1 MVLFFNSFGLALVV
15 SFMRLWHQA
24 VLHIGMVLQIWK
36 EFLICSLCIFLHLL
50 HLLWGSQGL
59 VVAWLLGRLLLFLQL
74 WMLHFVFA
82 MVVYSVCSWVSLI
95 SVAIG
100 IGMSS
105 KNLMPDFR
113 LMVCYLTAFERFCQ
127 SMSSTLG
134 TLLCFGALVLIIFL
148 EPWGSPLHR
157 KFCII
162 TGFSRKFC
170 VVSGFCSKFCVA
182 SGFVSGLVVLHWCV
196 GVCRQYF
203 VGSIVLQPVL
213 VFLQLS
219 F

>member
-1 MVLFFNSFGLALVV
+1 
-15 SFMRLWHQA
+15 
-24 VLHIGMVLQIWK
+24 MVLQIWK
-36 EFLICSLCIFLHLL
+36 EILIFSLCIFLHLL
-50 HLLWGSQGL
+50 HLLRGSQGP

-82 MVVYSVCSWVSLI
+82 MVVYSVCSWVSLV

-134 TLLCFGALVLIIFL
+134 TQLCFGAMVLVYFRALLLIIFL
-148 EPWGSPLHR
+148 EQWGSPLRR

-162 TGFSRKFC
+162 
-170 VVSGFCSKFCVA
+170 SGFGAVGLLFSSQCWCLCSCH
-182 SGFVSGLVVLHWCV
+182 SGFHHCLQSVAPHWHLHVALDHGILELTLSLLLCYAGFHLLHLGSCV
-196 GVCRQYF
+196 YTR
-203 VGSIVLQPVL
+203 S
-213 VFLQLS
+213 
-219 F
+219 

>member
-1 MVLFFNSFGLALVV
+1 M
-15 SFMRLWHQA
+15 
-24 VLHIGMVLQIWK
+24 
-36 EFLICSLCIFLHLL
+36 
-50 HLLWGSQGL
+50 
-59 VVAWLLGRLLLFLQL
+59 VAWLLGCLLLFLQL

-82 MVVYSVCSWVSLI
+82 MVVYPVCNWVSLV

-127 SMSSTLG
+127 SMFSTLG

-148 EPWGSPLHR
+148 EPWGSPLRR

-170 VVSGFCSKFCVA
+170 VVSGFCSKFCVV
-182 SGFVSGLVVLHWCV
+182 SGFVSGLVVLH
-196 GVCRQYF
+196 
-203 VGSIVLQPVL
+203 
-213 VFLQLS
+213 
-219 F
+219 

>member
-1 MVLFFNSFGLALVV
+1 MFFFRFDACPFSFCVISIMGLYHNMVLSFNSFGLPLVV

-82 MVVYSVCSWVSLI
+82 MVVYSVCSRVSLV
-95 SVAIG
+95 SVAIS

-127 SMSSTLG
+127 SMSSALG
-134 TLLCFGALVLIIFL
+134 TLLCFGAMVLVYFRALLLIIFL
-148 EPWGSPLHR
+148 EQWG
-157 KFCII
+157 
-162 TGFSRKFC
+162 
-170 VVSGFCSKFCVA
+170 
-182 SGFVSGLVVLHWCV
+182 
-196 GVCRQYF
+196 
-203 VGSIVLQPVL
+203 
-213 VFLQLS
+213 
-219 F
+219 